1 MELTYT
7 EGTSDEIAR
16 IMGALPPIEVTGAVW
31 KPTESM
37 ESSQALA
44 VMGSW
49 RAGAHLSIGA
59 MQERS

>member
-7 EGTSDEIAR
+7 EGTSDEVAR
-16 IMGALPPIEVTGAVW
+16 ILGALPPIEVTGAVW
-31 KPTESM
+31 KPMESV

-44 VMGSW
+44 VMDSC
-49 RAGAHLSIGA
+49 RAGAHLSMGA